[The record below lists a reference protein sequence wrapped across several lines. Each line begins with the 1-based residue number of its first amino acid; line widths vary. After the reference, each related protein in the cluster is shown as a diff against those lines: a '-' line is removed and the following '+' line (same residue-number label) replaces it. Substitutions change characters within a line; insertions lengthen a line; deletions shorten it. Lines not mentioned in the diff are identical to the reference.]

1 MDTVI
6 EVFGL
11 TGEKGSTEVRLC
23 SCISWD
29 KVLKIWSLLFQDV
42 NWSTVLWFW
51 KKQLLWEHCHVIA
64 KIWSH
69 WCWYLSETRFW
80 ACPIQ
85 LGNSFALQKL
95 LFSKMQSRTNSCH
108 SSFPQMLLP
117 LGEKKAL
124 PLFSSKRKVI
134 IAAGQ
139 LELYIQTKFL

>member
-51 KKQLLWEHCHVIA
+51 KKQLLWDHCHVIEDL
-64 KIWSH
+64 KPLVLIPV
-69 WCWYLSETRFW
+69 RDKV
-80 ACPIQ
+80 
-85 LGNSFALQKL
+85 LGMPNSARQFICFA
-95 LFSKMQSRTNSCH
+95 
-108 SSFPQMLLP
+108 
-117 LGEKKAL
+117 E
-124 PLFSSKRKVI
+124 I
-134 IAAGQ
+134 IVQ
-139 LELYIQTKFL
+139 